1 MALTI
6 PQLAYRLR
14 IQADDTTA
22 VTGATLNELTALKAV
37 SDAYIE
43 RYASSAPEDVKDEA
57 TVLFA
62 GYLYD
67 GPETDPGGAAVA
79 YPAAWRNSGAQA
91 LLSTW
96 RAQRAGVIG
105 AAAAAAVTVA
115 DPGNPI
121 IGARITGS
129 NLILMQADGGTIT
142 LALPEGGGSSVGGGG
157 LTRGERA
164 TLDGA
169 VQLESIELV
178 GRDLTFT
185 DSGSNAETIT
195 LPGITVEDEGADQ
208 GAVTEVNFTGA
219 GVTARRAGVKA
230 TITIPGV
237 GDIASNPAVV
247 GLREFEASLRH
258 ESDIVRTATVAVA
271 IGLASYAIP
280 GAPKLPGA
288 DADREL
294 IITVGTNESITIDL
308 SALLAKPAVASVGPA
323 LSSTNAVEW
332 TAGGVT
338 YLLARRAGT
347 GEFLFGA
354 DTVGSYSVTI
364 VDSVVDVS
372 PFARRSTAAKL
383 PAAKLPTVTGTHIA
397 TNQRLPGPEA
407 GMWLRWNAAATA
419 LENVDAEARID
430 ERIDAR
436 ATPIDVIAESEFT
449 VVAVSTDRGIANLA
463 LQFNA
468 GTTSVTIGQ
477 VVRLASGL
485 RLSVTVTP
493 FNTRAAVAPYHIQ
506 IGDIRLAFA
515 DATYNVGGL
524 SNPDSYTW
532 ELASIPVWNLDE
544 SITVAV
550 FEPIDSSNYV
560 PGGEAGDNGKPLIRA
575 ADGPTWATLA
585 PGGLGLTGGA
595 GRLVRVNDDG
605 TGFATAVLSGLIEIQ
620 NGPITGL
627 TITNLSQS
635 QRSAA
640 AFLSDSVA
648 TGNGEYHAELV
659 LTVTARSEAQR
670 SLSIDGISAA
680 DSVRLTG
687 LTFRSSVRGVQP
699 YNSRE
704 AIGLTP
710 LVTGVLV
717 GEVRVV
723 NANTLGVS
731 GYIRLYLVRNAS
743 NALGYVLEY
752 WGNTGGTGNVTISA
766 NLVLSFLASDSAGGS
781 APAPVIP
788 ATWTVETSSIITND
802 YVSVNP
808 YPSGISLPNNF
819 TIAYFSVL
827 RRLTSRSS
835 SERRLMAVWQIF
847 NPFMGSEGAGT
858 MRLAPLIQYEASFR
872 NVNLDIAGGVI
883 RVRSSKANF
892 PQYHQFM
899 LVYS

>member
-1 MALTI
+1 M
-6 PQLAYRLR
+6 
-14 IQADDTTA
+14 
-22 VTGATLNELTALKAV
+22 
-37 SDAYIE
+37 
-43 RYASSAPEDVKDEA
+43 
-57 TVLFA
+57 
-62 GYLYD
+62 
-67 GPETDPGGAAVA
+67 
-79 YPAAWRNSGAQA
+79 
-91 LLSTW
+91 
-96 RAQRAGVIG
+96 GV
-105 AAAAAAVTVA
+105 
-115 DPGNPI
+115 
-121 IGARITGS
+121 
-129 NLILMQADGGTIT
+129 
-142 LALPEGGGSSVGGGG
+142 
-157 LTRGERA
+157 
-164 TLDGA
+164 
-169 VQLESIELV
+169 
-178 GRDLTFT
+178 
-185 DSGSNAETIT
+185 
-195 LPGITVEDEGADQ
+195 
-208 GAVTEVNFTGA
+208 
-219 GVTARRAGVKA
+219 
-230 TITIPGV
+230 
-237 GDIASNPAVV
+237 
-247 GLREFEASLRH
+247 EASLRH
-258 ESDIVRTATVAVA
+258 ESDIARGAQVAVA
-271 IGLASYAIP
+271 IGGASYALP

-294 IITVGTNESITIDL
+294 IMTIGTNDPFTIDL
-308 SALLAKPAVASVGPA
+308 AALLAKPALPSVGPA

-332 TAGGVT
+332 TQGGVT
-338 YLLARRAGT
+338 YLLARRGGT

-354 DTVGSYSVTI
+354 DTVGDYTVTI

-372 PFARRSTAAKL
+372 PFARRSSAAHL
-383 PAAKLPTVTGTHIA
+383 PAAKLPTITGPHLA
-397 TNQRLPGPEA
+397 ANQRLPAPAA
-407 GMWLRWNAAATA
+407 GLWLRWNAGATA

-430 ERIDAR
+430 ERIEAL
-436 ATPIDVIAESEFT
+436 ATPVDVIATSEFT
-449 VVAVSTDRGIANLA
+449 VVAIGADRGIANLGLA
-463 LQFNA
+463 FNA
-468 GTTSVTIGQ
+468 GVTTVTIGE
-477 VVRLASGL
+477 VTRLASGL
-485 RLSVTVTP
+485 RIGVNVTP
-493 FNTRAAVAPYHIQ
+493 FNTRSAVRPYSIQ
-506 IGDIRLAFA
+506 IADLRLSFA
-515 DATYNVGGL
+515 EATYDVGGA

-532 ELASIPVWNLDE
+532 ERASIPAWALGD
-544 SITVAV
+544 SITVAIY
-550 FEPIDSSNYV
+550 EPVDSSNYV
-560 PGGEAGDNGKPLIRA
+560 PGGEAGDNGRPLIRA

-595 GRLVRVNDDG
+595 GRLVRVNDEG

-648 TGNGEYHAELV
+648 TGNGEYHVELV

-766 NLVLSFLASDSAGGS
+766 NLVLSFLASDPAGGS

-802 YVSVNP
+802 YAQTNP

-827 RRLTSRSS
+827 RRLTTRSS
-835 SERRLMAVWQIF
+835 SERRLTAVWQIF

-858 MRLAPLIQYEASFR
+858 MRLAPLIVYQPVYR
-872 NVNLDIAGGVI
+872 NVGLDIADGVI
-883 RVRSSKANF
+883 RVRISKANF